1 MNVYFVFGCFYQ
13 PVFDLRLFGRNLR
26 LHFSPF
32 LVDKNVQ
39 LIAQLHNVYGWKQH
53 K

>member
-1 MNVYFVFGCFYQ
+1 MNVYFVLGCCFQ
-13 PVFDLRLFGRNLR
+13 PVFDLRLFVWYLR

-32 LVDKNVQ
+32 LVDKNVD